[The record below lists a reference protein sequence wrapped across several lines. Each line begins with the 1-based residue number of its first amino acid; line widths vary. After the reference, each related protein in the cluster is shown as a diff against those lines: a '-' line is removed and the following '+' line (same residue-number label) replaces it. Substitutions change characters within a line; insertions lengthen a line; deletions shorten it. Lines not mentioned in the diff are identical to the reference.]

1 MEAIEMIK
9 GLFDHQLV
17 TNSMYRNEVWA
28 GIDGCTV
35 QVLIR
40 REYVRIRPYYTWQA
54 EQVIRTAEERKDQIK
69 GFKAKLDGTNIILY
83 RQ

>member
-1 MEAIEMIK
+1 MEAIGMIK

>member
-9 GLFDHQLV
+9 RLFDHQLV

-28 GIDGCTV
+28 GIYGCTV

-54 EQVIRTAEERKDQIK
+54 EQVINTVRERKDQIK
-69 GFKAKLDGTNIILY
+69 GFKAKLEGTNIILY
-83 RQ
+83 RP

>member
-1 MEAIEMIK
+1 MGVIRRSWTN
-9 GLFDHQLV
+9 QLV

-54 EQVIRTAEERKDQIK
+54 EQVIRTVREKKDLIK
-69 GFKAKLDGTNIILY
+69 GFDVDLDGTNIILKI
-83 RQ
+83 

>member
-54 EQVIRTAEERKDQIK
+54 EQVIKTVRERKDQIK

>member
-69 GFKAKLDGTNIILY
+69 GFKVKLDGTNIILY

>member
-1 MEAIEMIK
+1 MIK

-69 GFKAKLDGTNIILY
+69 GFKAILDGTNIILY

>member
-9 GLFDHQLV
+9 RLFDHQLV

-69 GFKAKLDGTNIILY
+69 GFKAKLDGTNLILY

>member
-1 MEAIEMIK
+1 MEAIEMIR

-28 GIDGCTV
+28 GVDGCTV
-35 QVLIR
+35 QVLIG

-54 EQVIRTAEERKDQIK
+54 EQVIRTAEEREK
-69 GFKAKLDGTNIILY
+69 T
-83 RQ
+83 R

>member
-1 MEAIEMIK
+1 MIK

>member
-1 MEAIEMIK
+1 MEAIEMIR

-54 EQVIRTAEERKDQIK
+54 EQVINTVREKKDQIK

>member
-17 TNSMYRNEVWA
+17 TNSMYRNEVWT

-40 REYVRIRPYYTWQA
+40 REYLRIRPYYTWQA
-54 EQVIRTAEERKDQIK
+54 EQVINTIRERKDQIK
-69 GFKAKLDGTNIILY
+69 GFDVDLDGTNIILY

>member
-9 GLFDHQLV
+9 RLFDHQLV

-28 GIDGCTV
+28 GIYGCTV

-54 EQVIRTAEERKDQIK
+54 EQVINTVRERKDQIK